1 MRVNTELLDKKI
13 EESGLKVS
21 FIIEKLGLSHNGFY
35 KKKNGKT
42 PFRASE
48 VYVLC
53 DLLKISDEEEKRLI
67 FMP

>member
-13 EESGLKVS
+13 DESGLKVS
-21 FIIEKLGLSHNGFY
+21 FLIEKLGISHNGFY
-35 KKKNGKT
+35 KKKNGEI

-53 DLLKISDEEEKRLI
+53 DLLKISDEAEKKLI

>member
-1 MRVNTELLDKKI
+1 MRVNSALLDKKI

-35 KKKNGKT
+35 KKKNGIT

-53 DLLKISDEEEKRLI
+53 DLLKITDEGEKKLI
-67 FMP
+67 FML

>member
-1 MRVNTELLDKKI
+1 MRVNSDLLDKKI

-35 KKKNGKT
+35 KKKNGIT

-53 DLLKISDEEEKRLI
+53 DLLKITDEGEKKLI

>member
-21 FIIEKLGLSHNGFY
+21 FIVEKLGLSHNGFY
-35 KKKNGKT
+35 KKKNGIT
-42 PFRASE
+42 PFRTSE
-48 VYVLC
+48 IYVLC
-53 DLLKISDEEEKRLI
+53 DLLRITDEEEKKLI

>member
-13 EESGLKVS
+13 DESGLKVS
-21 FIIEKLGLSHNGFY
+21 FIVDKLGLSHNGFY
-35 KKKNGKT
+35 KKKNGET

-53 DLLKISDEEEKRLI
+53 DLLRITDENEKKLI

>member
-1 MRVNTELLDKKI
+1 MRVNSDLLDRKI

-21 FIIEKLGLSHNGFY
+21 FIIDKLGLSHNGFY
-35 KKKNGKT
+35 KKKNGIT

-53 DLLKISDEEEKRLI
+53 DLLKITDEGEKKLI